1 MSKQSTSGKQELAHG
16 LGEHPQHVYSVS
28 FTALELWGTPRP
40 DNVYIDLWDD
50 YLEEA

>member
-1 MSKQSTSGKQELAHG
+1 MFITRTPRRTVWRTS
-16 LGEHPQHVYSVS
+16 QHVYSVS